1 MKMKIHIIKISA
13 VCSILAL
20 AAGCSSFLEEDLKS
34 SLAPDNT
41 YTSTMGFEVGST
53 GLYSIARSEYNTWGE
68 QGAFMHNG
76 ACSYEALQIA
86 TDICLQSG
94 AKDGSLTPFADLNMT
109 STTGFVGS
117 YWNWSYS
124 LINSANELL
133 LYSDRNDNWDY
144 PTDKALYQAEA
155 RFFRAYGYR
164 SLVYLYGDVPWV
176 ETIKQPFELNFTRDP
191 KVEVLGHIIDDLV
204 FASQNLPENPDE
216 VQPGKLTRWAAFHLL
231 AEMYNFR
238 GWMTGNTQ
246 DFKLAEQAALEV
258 INSGYFDLVK
268 ARYGAAADEPGDY
281 FSDMFVENNQN
292 RTSGNRESIWVMQFE
307 YKTTGG
313 GTPSDD
319 WTRRAWGPQYH
330 SINGFFTPSAELGG
344 RGLGQIAP
352 MKWWIGLKGTN
363 ATSGKVEADPD
374 EEIEPQN
381 ITENGIFDATDIR
394 NSEYNIK
401 REWLGNVEPNVGV
414 QCMITDNYWY
424 LGYLYPSIVKFFY
437 AHDDDVTHT
446 GSYKD
451 RMKFRLAETYL
462 LLAEAYLGQD
472 DPESAAN
479 AVNEVRSRA
488 KATSVSADDMDI
500 DYLLDERIRELVG
513 EESRRF
519 TLVRF
524 GADVYVRRVKEHN
537 KHLSDIVDEHHAL
550 WPIPQAIRDA
560 NRDVEF
566 PQNPGY

>member
-1 MKMKIHIIKISA
+1 M
-13 VCSILAL
+13 LAL

-41 YTSTMGFEVGST
+41 YTSTMGFEVGSA
-53 GLYSIARSEYNTWGE
+53 GLYSMARSEYNTYGE

-76 ACSYEALQIA
+76 ACPYAALQIA

-109 STTGFVGS
+109 STTKFVGS
-117 YWNWSYS
+117 YWNWAYS

-133 LYSDRNDNWDY
+133 LYSEQNDNWDY

-164 SLVYLYGDVPWV
+164 TLVYLYGDVPWV

-191 KVEVLGHIIDDLV
+191 KEEVLGHIIDDLK
-204 FASQNLPENPDE
+204 FASENLPENPDG
-216 VQPGKLTRWAAFHLL
+216 VKTGKLTKWAALHLL

-238 GWMTGNTQ
+238 GWMTESTA
-246 DFKLAEQAALEV
+246 DFEEAEKCALAV
-258 INSGYFDLVK
+258 IESGYFELVK
-268 ARYGAAADEPGDY
+268 ARYGAAKNEPGDY

-319 WTRRAWGPQYH
+319 WTRREWGPQYH
-330 SINGFFTPSAELGG
+330 SITAFFEVSADLGG
-344 RGLGQIAP
+344 RGIAQIAP
-352 MKWWIGLKGTN
+352 MKWWIGIKNTN
-363 ATSGKVEADPD
+363 ATNGTDPADTEP
-374 EEIEPQN
+374 EIEPDN
-381 ITENGIFDATDIR
+381 ITADGIFDADDIR

-401 REWLGNVEPNVGV
+401 REWLGNKEPNVGV
-414 QCMITDNYWY
+414 QCQITDNYWY
-424 LGYLYPSIVKFFY
+424 LGYLYPSIVKFHY
-437 AHDDDVTHT
+437 AHADDPTHT

-451 RMKFRLAETYL
+451 RVKFRLAETYL
-462 LLAEAYLGQD
+462 LLAEAYLGQN
-472 DPESAAN
+472 DPASAAD

-488 KATSVSADDMDI
+488 KATPVSSDDMDI

-524 GADVYVRRVKEHN
+524 GADVYVDRVKKHN
-537 KHLSDIVDEHHAL
+537 KHLSTKVKEEHAL
-550 WPIPQAIRDA
+550 WPIPQSIRDA

>member
-1 MKMKIHIIKISA
+1 M
-13 VCSILAL
+13 
-20 AAGCSSFLEEDLKS
+20 
-34 SLAPDNT
+34 
-41 YTSTMGFEVGST
+41 
-53 GLYSIARSEYNTWGE
+53 
-68 QGAFMHNG
+68 
-76 ACSYEALQIA
+76 
-86 TDICLQSG
+86 
-94 AKDGSLTPFADLNMT
+94 
-109 STTGFVGS
+109 
-117 YWNWSYS
+117 
-124 LINSANELL
+124 
-133 LYSDRNDNWDY
+133 
-144 PTDKALYQAEA
+144 
-155 RFFRAYGYR
+155 
-164 SLVYLYGDVPWV
+164 

-258 INSGYFDLVK
+258 INSGYFELVK

-352 MKWWIGLKGTN
+352 MKWWVGLKGTN

-550 WPIPQAIRDA
+550 WPVPQAIRDA